1 MTDGTSI
8 AGQAD
13 AIASRLRMRQV
24 DFADDAPESRRSFL
38 EKEIRDCLAK
48 LRPAERQPFLEAL
61 SERFPGFSDVQV
73 PQRPAAAE
81 VAPDVPKDPLTL
93 ARELAAQASTMEAGE
108 REAVMETLRAAN
120 LVPQGKVQVP
130 EQLAKLLQL
139 QPNETLDGARLMQAL
154 ALFAEVLTRLDNAV
168 WKPWSQI
175 APDSPIKQGAVLKT
189 ALAKY
194 LRGESVDL
202 GKYSVEMMK
211 LAAALMTAMTRV
223 ARSLFDEQIAPLMP
237 STISGNH
244 GGPLGPWKC
253 WEEYKTLAASMNA
266 PGFESD
272 FYRKI
277 ERIVNDVW

>member
-8 AGQAD
+8 GGQAD

-24 DFADDAPESRRSFL
+24 DFADDSAENRRGFL
-38 EKEIRDCLAK
+38 EQEIRESLSK
-48 LRPAERQPFLEAL
+48 LRPAERRPFLEAL
-61 SERFPGFSDVQV
+61 SERFPGFADVQV
-73 PQRPAAAE
+73 PARPAAE
-81 VAPDVPKDPLTL
+81 APAQAPKDPLTL
-93 ARELAAQASTMEAGE
+93 ARELAEQASSMEPAE
-108 REAVMETLRAAN
+108 RDAVIETLREAN

-139 QPNETLDGARLMQAL
+139 QAKETLDGDRLMQAL

-175 APDSPIKQGAVLKT
+175 APDNDIKQGAVLKT

-223 ARSLFDEQIAPLMP
+223 ARALYDEQIAPLTP
-237 STISGNH
+237 ATIAANH

-266 PGFESD
+266 AGFESD